1 MKAQILRAVI
11 KLFVSM
17 ILLSI
22 VSYTLFVNTAELVNN
37 EINSGTTSAEL
48 IYPDYWSYIL
58 GLVQLNWGNS
68 INAHYPVSGEF
79 LARLP
84 ATLELVISAFLISIL
99 CGLALATISSRKP
112 QSAIDKLA
120 SIFTQIGQSLPVYW
134 WGLALVLI
142 FSLRLDWAPVS
153 SRISHFIEVDEITGF
168 LLIDTLF
175 LDSHLRWVAFFDALH
190 HMLLPVITLSFFLV
204 AYYTSIVRGELILL
218 RDSTFIKL
226 AKAKGLTDNYIFMK
240 HLLPNLYPILIRSIQ
255 VKFPQVISAS
265 LLVEYVFD
273 WPGISSWLLN
283 AIFTNDTAVVHGAV
297 LGVSLLVLVVNFVI
311 VVLNGVL
318 VQYKGTDSHV

>member
-153 SRISHFIEVDEITGF
+153 SRISHFINVE
-168 LLIDTLF
+168 
-175 LDSHLRWVAFFDALH
+175 S
-190 HMLLPVITLSFFLV
+190 
-204 AYYTSIVRGELILL
+204 
-218 RDSTFIKL
+218 
-226 AKAKGLTDNYIFMK
+226 
-240 HLLPNLYPILIRSIQ
+240 RSN
-255 VKFPQVISAS
+255 
-265 LLVEYVFD
+265 
-273 WPGISSWLLN
+273 ISSPLT
-283 AIFTNDTAVVHGAV
+283 I
-297 LGVSLLVLVVNFVI
+297 LV
-311 VVLNGVL
+311 
-318 VQYKGTDSHV
+318 